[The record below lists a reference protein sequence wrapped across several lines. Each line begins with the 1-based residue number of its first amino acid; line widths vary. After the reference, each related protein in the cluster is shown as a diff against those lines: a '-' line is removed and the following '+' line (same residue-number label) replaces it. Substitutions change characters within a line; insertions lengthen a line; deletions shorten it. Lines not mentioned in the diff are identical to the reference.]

1 MPIFISDGSSSSND
15 VERNRKMSKTALR
28 PSPKKWHTEREQNIY
43 SSKLIETL
51 RRIRRSSPK
60 AEDLRRSRVI
70 REAADRILAVAG
82 RGRTRWSRAILFSR
96 NLKIKHSRPRK
107 AVYFPTQPKKRRSQ
121 VLKCKAG
128 VLGRLVPGC
137 RKLSFPTLLEE
148 ASDYIAALQMQV
160 RAMASLTA
168 ILSAS
173 GGFSSPDP
181 DRSAP

>member
-1 MPIFISDGSSSSND
+1 MPIFISGGSSSSKD
-15 VERNRKMSKTALR
+15 VERNRKVSK
-28 PSPKKWHTEREQNIY
+28 PSPKKWHTDREQNIY

-107 AVYFPTQPKKRRSQ
+107 AVHFPTQPKKRRRSQ

-181 DRSAP
+181 DRYAP